1 MNKFFFTTLIILFCY
16 NSYSQLTPVELILN
30 EDRLNLQREEA
41 SPLEIS
47 SDGNFTLSGVF
58 DSETSILIKASLDK
72 SIKLIPKDPFFSP
85 SNSGVL
91 IDPPVSAV
99 RIKSPG
105 VIRPPT
111 FKTSINFYPN
121 PVQNDLTFTS
131 NDLVN
136 EYAIYELTGLLK
148 LSQKT
153 EPTKTAKIN
162 VSALKTANYILVLN
176 LSNGKQLSIQ
186 FIKN

>member
-1 MNKFFFTTLIILFCY
+1 MNKTILTFLTFFVYSLSNAQNNPVALF
-16 NSYSQLTPVELILN
+16 LTS
-30 EDRLNLQREEA
+30 DRLNLIEDEA
-41 SPLEIS
+41 NPIEIS

-58 DSETSILIKASLDK
+58 DSETSILLKASADK
-72 SIKLIPKDPFFSP
+72 SIKLIPKDAVFSP

-91 IDPPVSAV
+91 IDPPASAV

-105 VIRPPT
+105 GIRPPT
-111 FKTSINFYPN
+111 SRTTINIYPN

-131 NDLVN
+131 NDLVT
-136 EYAIYELTGLLK
+136 EYAIYDLTGLLK

-162 VSALKTANYILVLN
+162 VSELKTANYILVLN
-176 LSNGKQLSIQ
+176 LGNGKQLSIQ